1 MYAYD
6 LLYEGSF
13 IHEDEGFDTLE
24 EVAEDALEYIKSK
37 VEEWEGDCDKE
48 EFLIKVGGD
57 YGDYDEA
64 DYNDLLAFLDQ
75 SKIPEGSDGNICS
88 LFFISHFKI

>member
-6 LLYEGSF
+6 LLYEGF

-24 EVAEDALEYIKSK
+24 EVAKDALEYIKSK
-37 VEEWEGDCDKE
+37 MEEWEGDCDTD
-48 EFLIKVGGD
+48 EFFVKVSGD
-57 YGDYDEA
+57 YRDYDEA

-75 SKIPEGSDGNICS
+75 SKIPKGADENICS
-88 LFFISHFKI
+88 LFYFPF

>member
-13 IHEDEGFDTLE
+13 IHEDEGFATPE
-24 EVAEDALEYIKSK
+24 EVAEDALEYIKAK
-37 VEEWEGDCDKE
+37 MEEWEGDCDRN
-48 EFLIKVGGD
+48 EFLVKVSGD

-64 DYNDLLAFLDQ
+64 DYNDLLAFL
-75 SKIPEGSDGNICS
+75 EE
-88 LFFISHFKI
+88 

>member
-6 LLYEGSF
+6 LLYDGCF

-24 EVAEDALEYIKSK
+24 EVAEDALEYIKAK
-37 VEEWEGDCDKE
+37 EEEWEGDCDKGA
-48 EFLIKVGGD
+48 FLVKVKGA

-64 DYNDLLAFLDQ
+64 DYGDLLVFLA
-75 SKIPEGSDGNICS
+75 
-88 LFFISHFKI
+88 

>member
-37 VEEWEGDCDKE
+37 VEEWEGDCDKN
-48 EFLIKVGGD
+48 EFFVKVSGD

-64 DYNDLLAFLDQ
+64 DYNDLLAFL
-75 SKIPEGSDGNICS
+75 EE
-88 LFFISHFKI
+88 

>member
-13 IHEDEGFDTLE
+13 IHEDEGFDTIE
-24 EVAEDALEYIKSK
+24 EVAEDALEYIRSK
-37 VEEWEGDCDKE
+37 EEEWEGDCDKD
-48 EFLIKVGGD
+48 EFLVKVSGD

-64 DYNDLLAFLDQ
+64 DYNDLLTFLDQ
-75 SKIPEGSDGNICS
+75 SKILEGADGNICS
-88 LFFISHFKI
+88 PFYYPF

>member
-6 LLYEGSF
+6 VLYEGSF
-13 IHEDEGFDTLE
+13 IHEEEGFDTLE

-37 VEEWEGDCDKE
+37 EEEWEGDGEISDMD
-48 EFLIKVGGD
+48 EFLVKVSGD

-64 DYNDLLAFLDQ
+64 DYNDLLAFL
-75 SKIPEGSDGNICS
+75 EE
-88 LFFISHFKI
+88 